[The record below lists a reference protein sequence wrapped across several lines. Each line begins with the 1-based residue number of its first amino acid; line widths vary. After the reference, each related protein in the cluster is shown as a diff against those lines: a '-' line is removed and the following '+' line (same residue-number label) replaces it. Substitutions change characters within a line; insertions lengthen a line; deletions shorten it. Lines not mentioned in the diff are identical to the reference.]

1 MKKVSKEVV
10 IRNRLGLHAR
20 PAAQLVQL
28 AGRFSSQ
35 IYIRKGE
42 AQINGKSIMGV
53 LMLAAAQGS
62 KLEISAEGDDAEE
75 AVAQINNLITGE
87 FGQE

>member
-1 MKKVSKEVV
+1 MNKVSKEVV

-28 AGRFSSQ
+28 ASKFSSQ
-35 IYIRKGE
+35 IYISKGE
-42 AQINGKSIMGV
+42 ARINGKSIMGV

-75 AVAQINNLITGE
+75 AVAQIENLISNE
-87 FGQE
+87 LAQE

>member
-28 AGRFSSQ
+28 ASRFSSQ